1 MATSQAAQTAL
12 SYFQGQGW
20 TPAQAAGIVG
30 NLQVESQLNPQAFNA
45 AGGGNGAIGIAQWRG
60 SRQVDFRN
68 RYGVPL
74 SESSYEQQLDFV
86 NYELRAGTMKSAG
99 DKLKATTNAAD
110 AATVVDRYYEISN
123 GKDLQ
128 KRINNANA
136 LTGGVPPAP
145 TTQPPTD
152 VPADVLGGD
161 NVVTAKRL
169 GILAPVPNRLHQY
182 PSYIYGLSLHLL
194 TEDEYNDMVNT
205 QTYTPK
211 RVLIASAGRYSP
223 DTFPRSE
230 FFDKD
235 FYFDDLNVVTSIAPN
250 NLSRNTNATDI
261 NFTIIEPYGFT
272 LIERIIKAA
281 KAIKSQ
287 SYTMMPYLLQ
297 IDFFTIDDAGKIIG
311 SVEELR
317 KRIPIKLTK
326 FDVKVSGK
334 GAEYKIAAGA
344 YNHSAYDKNTVTTP
358 ANFEVVA
365 GSVAEFFQS
374 IEGTPAD
381 TVPFNGNQVPGERAI
396 TDQNNIGPNFNNN
409 KTVNTTYTRVKSYG
423 TAINEWNEKLKKNGK
438 IGENDVYR
446 FEFDDTIGKSL
457 FTHPDTVTPKR
468 TRMQDARTPND
479 FVNIK
484 RQAAGEQQSI
494 YDPSKVV
501 FQINFGSTIEKLLE
515 YVIRNSDYIL
525 NQLVLP
531 EDPDYDQK
539 RKQMAE
545 EPLNWFKIVPIVRL
559 RKFDNIRG
567 VFAREITYRVTPY
580 KIFNV
585 RLDIAPQGTQL
596 YPCKNYNYIYTG
608 KNDDVFDFDISF
620 NSLYTSQV
628 TAYRNSLA
636 ELNPTADSNSIAKQT
651 QNFPN
656 YQGGDASMEPNAIM
670 PSILHPVV
678 QNSAANATG
687 GSNDTKQVAAVDLA
701 DSIMTNTLGDMMI
714 LKLTILGD
722 PDFIKQDDFFYR
734 TPLTSITATPTKPT
748 SDERLL
754 PNNGSLVMD
763 NGELY
768 AQVLF
773 RTPVDID
780 ESTGLMEF
788 DSNYK
793 NSLFS
798 GLYRVVTV
806 TSNFRNGRFTQE
818 LDLARLPRQAAFD
831 YTELQ
836 NTDGT
841 ERTQRQE
848 SNPDSFPGK
857 LGITQTPPIIPGLL
871 QSSAPPKSN
880 ADASD
885 TATNQTPGEN
895 QQAAQEANNVPPLLT
910 QNAQDLRIVNETAP
924 EETITA
930 QTEPQAIAPNF
941 TPISSRGNRVP
952 GEAAVQ

>member
-12 SYFQGQGW
+12 SYFQGKGW
-20 TPAQAAGIVG
+20 SPAQAAGIVG
-30 NLQVESQLNPQAFNA
+30 NLQQESGLNPQAFNG
-45 AGGGNGAIGIAQWRG
+45 AGGGTGAAGIAQWRG
-60 SRQVDFRN
+60 VRQANFEAFA
-68 RYGVPL
+68 GVPL
-74 SESSYEQQLDFV
+74 SQSTYQQQLDFV
-86 NYELRAGTMKSAG
+86 NYELTQGTEKAAGA
-99 DKLKATTNAAD
+99 KLKAATTAAD
-110 AATVVDRYYEISN
+110 AATVVDKYYERS
-123 GKDLQ
+123 GGADLQ
-128 KRINNANA
+128 KRINNANS
-136 LTGGVPPAP
+136 LTGGGPAAP
-145 TTQPPTD
+145 NTQTPSD
-152 VPADVLGGD
+152 VAGGEEVL
-161 NVVTAKRL
+161 VTAKRPA
-169 GILAPVPNRLHQY
+169 ILYPIPNRLHQY

-194 TEDEYNDMVNT
+194 TIDEYNDMVNT

-235 FYFDDLNVVTSIAPN
+235 FYFENLNVVTTIAPN
-250 NLSRNTNATDI
+250 NISRNTNAIETS
-261 NFTIIEPYGFT
+261 FTIIEPYGFT

-281 KAIKSQ
+281 KAIKSP
-287 SYTMMPYLLQ
+287 SYTQMPYLLQ
-297 IDFFTIDDAGKIIG
+297 IDFFTIDDAGKIVG

-317 KRIPIKLTK
+317 KRIPITLTQ

-334 GAEYKIAAGA
+334 GAEYRIATSA

-365 GSVAEFFQS
+365 GSVSEFFQS

-381 TVPFNGNQVPGERAI
+381 TVPFAGNQVPGERAI
-396 TDQNNIGPNFNNN
+396 TEQYNQGPNFLG
-409 KTVNTTYTRVKSYG
+409 TSDTTYTRVKSYG
-423 TAINEWNEKLKKNGK
+423 TAINEWSEKLKTNG
-438 IGENDVYR
+438 IISENDVYR
-446 FEFDDTIGKSL
+446 FEFDDIIGKSL

-484 RQAAGEQQSI
+484 RQAAGEQQAM

-501 FQINFGSTIEKLLE
+501 FQINYGTTIDKLLE
-515 YVIRNSDYIL
+515 YVIRNSDYIH
-525 NQLVLP
+525 NQLIIP
-531 EDPDYDQK
+531 SDPDYDQK

-559 RKFDNIRG
+559 RKFDKIRG
-567 VFAREITYRVTPY
+567 KFSREITYRVTPY
-580 KIFNV
+580 KISNV
-585 RLDIAPQGTQL
+585 RLDIAPQGVAL
-596 YPCKNYNYIYTG
+596 SPCKNYNYIYTG
-608 KNDDVFDFDISF
+608 KNDDVFDFDINF
-620 NSLYTSQV
+620 NTLYTSQV

-636 ELNPTADSNSIAKQT
+636 ELNPTADSNSTTEQT

-656 YQGGDASMEPNAIM
+656 YGGGDASMEPNAIM

-678 QNSAANATG
+678 QNSTASATG
-687 GSNDTKQVAAVDLA
+687 GANDTKQVAASDLA
-701 DSIMTNTLGDMMI
+701 DSIMTSTLGDMMI
-714 LKLTILGD
+714 LKLKILGD
-722 PDFIKQDDFFYR
+722 PDFIKQDDIFYR
-734 TPLTSITATPTKPT
+734 TPLTSVTATPTKPT
-748 SDERLL
+748 DDERLL
-754 PNNGSLVMD
+754 PSNGSLVMD

-798 GLYRVVTV
+798 GLYRVMTV
-806 TSNFRNGRFTQE
+806 TSNFQNGQFTQE
-818 LDLARLPRQAAFD
+818 LELARLPRQAAFD

-841 ERTQRQE
+841 ERTQREE
-848 SNPDSFPGK
+848 SNPDTFPGK

-871 QSSAPPKSN
+871 QSGGAPQTT

-885 TATNQTPGEN
+885 SATNQTAGQDQPG
-895 QQAAQEANNVPPLLT
+895 AQEANTTPTLLT
-910 QNAQDLRIVNETAP
+910 QNAQDLRVVNETAP

-952 GEAAVQ
+952 GINAVQ

>member
-1 MATSQAAQTAL
+1 MATSQSSQTAL
-12 SYFQGQGW
+12 RFFEGKGW

-30 NLQVESQLNPQAFNA
+30 NLQTESQLNPKAFNG
-45 AGGGNGAIGIAQWRG
+45 AGGGKGAAGIAQWRG
-60 SRQVDFRN
+60 SRQTNFEQ
-68 RYGVPL
+68 RYGKPVSQGTL
-74 SESSYEQQLDFV
+74 EEQLDFV
-86 NYELRAGTMKSAG
+86 NYELTQGTEKSAG
-99 DKLKATTNAAD
+99 AKLKATTNAAD
-110 AATVVDRYYEISN
+110 AATVVDKYYERSE
-123 GKDLQ
+123 GTDLQ

-136 LTGGVPPAP
+136 LVGAGPSDPN
-145 TTQPPTD
+145 TQIPTD
-152 VPADVLGGD
+152 VIREENL
-161 NVVTAKRL
+161 VTAKRP
-169 GILAPVPNRLHQY
+169 GILAPIPNRLHQY

-230 FFDKD
+230 FFNKD
-235 FYFDDLNVVTSIAPN
+235 FYFEDLNLLTTIAPN
-250 NLSRNTNATDI
+250 NLSRNTNSIETS
-261 NFTIIEPYGFT
+261 FTIIEPYGFT
-272 LIERIIKAA
+272 LIERIIKSA
-281 KAIKSQ
+281 KAINAKN
-287 SYTMMPYLLQ
+287 YTLMPYLLQ
-297 IDFFTIDDAGKIIG
+297 IDFFTIDDAGKIVG
-311 SVEELR
+311 SVEDLR
-317 KRIPIKLTK
+317 KRIPIKITK

-334 GAEYKIAAGA
+334 GAEYKITAGA

-381 TVPFNGNQVPGERAI
+381 TVSSTGNQVPGERAI
-396 TDQNNIGPNFNNN
+396 TEQFNQGPNFNG
-409 KTVNTTYTRVKSYG
+409 TANTTYTRVKSYG
-423 TAINEWNEKLKKNGK
+423 TAINEWCEKLKSYGK
-438 IGENDVYR
+438 VSENDVYR
-446 FEFDDTIGKSL
+446 FEFDDIIGKSL

-468 TRMQDARTPND
+468 TRMQDSRTPND

-484 RQAAGEQQSI
+484 RQAAGEQQAM

-501 FQINFGSTIEKLLE
+501 FQINYGTTIEKLLE
-515 YVIRNSDYIL
+515 YVIRNSDYIQ
-525 NQLVLP
+525 NQLILP

-559 RKFDNIRG
+559 RGFDKIRG
-567 VFAREITYRVTPY
+567 AYAREITYRVTPY

-596 YPCKNYNYIYTG
+596 YPTKNYNYIYTG
-608 KNDDVFDFDISF
+608 KNDDVFDFDINF
-620 NSLYTSQV
+620 NALYTSQV

-636 ELNPTADSNSIAKQT
+636 ELNPTADSNAIAQQT

-656 YQGGDASMEPNAIM
+656 YGGGDASMEPNAVM

-678 QNSAANATG
+678 QNSTASATG
-687 GSNDTKQVAAVDLA
+687 GASDTKQVAAVDLA
-701 DSIMTNTLGDMMI
+701 DSIMTSTLGDMMI

-722 PDFIKQDDFFYR
+722 PDFIKQDDIFYR
-734 TPLTSITATPTKPT
+734 TPLTSIIATPEKPS

-754 PNNGSLVMD
+754 PNNSSLVMD
-763 NGELY
+763 NGEIY

-773 RTPVDID
+773 RTPVDVD

-798 GLYRVVTV
+798 GLYRVVEV
-806 TSNFRNGRFTQE
+806 TSYFRGGQFTQE
-818 LDLARLPRQAAFD
+818 LEMARLPRQSAFD

-836 NTDGT
+836 NTNGT
-841 ERTQRQE
+841 ERSERQE
-848 SNPDSFPGK
+848 SNPDALPGK
-857 LGITQTPPIIPGLL
+857 LGITQTPPVIPSLL
-871 QSSAPPKSN
+871 QSGGTKPST
-880 ADASD
+880 ADAAD
-885 TATNQTPGEN
+885 TDIDQTAGED
-895 QQAAQEANNVPPLLT
+895 QPAAQAVNTVPPLLT
-910 QNAQDLRIVNETAP
+910 QNAQDLRIINETAP
-924 EETITA
+924 EEVITA

-941 TPISSRGNRVP
+941 TPISVRGNRVP
-952 GEAAVQ
+952 GADAVQ

>member
-12 SYFQGQGW
+12 SFFQGKGW
-20 TPAQAAGIVG
+20 SPAQAAGIIG
-30 NLQVESQLNPQAFNA
+30 NLQAESGLNPQAFNG
-45 AGGGNGAIGIAQWRG
+45 AGGGRGAAGIAQWRG
-60 SRQVDFRN
+60 SRQTDFQEFA
-68 RYGVPL
+68 GVPL
-74 SESSYEQQLDFV
+74 SQSTYQQQLDFV
-86 NYELRAGTMKSAG
+86 NYELTQGKEKAAGTR
-99 DKLKATTNAAD
+99 LKATTTAAD
-110 AATVVDRYYEISN
+110 AATVVDKYYERSE
-123 GKDLQ
+123 GTDLQ

-136 LTGGVPPAP
+136 LTGGGPASP
-145 TTQPPTD
+145 NTQVPTD
-152 VPADVLGGD
+152 VALGED
-161 NVVTAKRL
+161 NVVTAKRP
-169 GILAPVPNRLHQY
+169 GILYPIPNRLHQY

-205 QTYTPK
+205 QTYKPK

-223 DTFPRSE
+223 DNFPRSE

-235 FYFDDLNVVTSIAPN
+235 FYFEDLSVLTTIAPN
-250 NLSRNTNATDI
+250 NESRNTNSIDTS
-261 NFTIIEPYGFT
+261 FTIIEPYGFT

-281 KAIKSQ
+281 KAVKSE
-287 SYTMMPYLLQ
+287 SYTQMPYLLQ
-297 IDFFTIDDAGKIIG
+297 IDFFTIDDAGKIVG

-317 KRIPIKLTK
+317 KRIPIKIMK
-326 FDVKVSGK
+326 FDVRVSGK
-334 GAEYKIAAGA
+334 GAEYKITATA
-344 YNHSAYDKNTVTTP
+344 YNQSAYDKNTVTTP
-358 ANFEVVA
+358 ANFEIVA

-381 TVPFNGNQVPGERAI
+381 TVSFEGNQVPGERAI
-396 TDQNNIGPNFNNN
+396 TEQNNIGPNF
-409 KTVNTTYTRVKSYG
+409 KGTANTTYTRVKSYG
-423 TAINEWNEKLKKNGK
+423 TAINEWCENLKSYGK
-438 IGENDVYR
+438 VSENDVYR
-446 FEFDDTIGKSL
+446 FEFDDIIGKSL
-457 FTHPDTVTPKR
+457 FTHSDTVTPKR

-494 YDPSKVV
+494 YDPSKVI
-501 FQINFGSTIEKLLE
+501 FQINYGTTIEKLLE
-515 YVIRNSDYIL
+515 YVIRNSDYVQ
-525 NQLVLP
+525 NQLILP

-545 EPLNWFKIVPIVRL
+545 EPLSWFKIVPIVRL
-559 RKFDNIRG
+559 RKFDKIRG
-567 VFAREITYRVTPY
+567 VFAREITYRITPY

-585 RLDIAPQGTQL
+585 RLDIAPQGVQL
-596 YPCKNYNYIYTG
+596 SPCKNYNYIYTG
-608 KNDDVFDFDISF
+608 KNDDVFDFDINF
-620 NSLYTSQV
+620 NALYFNQV

-636 ELNPTADSNSIAKQT
+636 ELNPTADSNAVAQQT

-656 YQGGDASMEPNAIM
+656 YGGGDASMEPNAVM
-670 PSILHPVV
+670 PAILHPVV
-678 QNSAANATG
+678 QNSTASATG
-687 GSNDTKQVAAVDLA
+687 GASDTKQVAAVDLA
-701 DSIMTNTLGDMMI
+701 DSIMTNTLGDMMS
-714 LKLTILGD
+714 LKLKILGD
-722 PDFIKQDDFFYR
+722 PDFIKQDDVFYR
-734 TPLTSITATPTKPT
+734 IPLTSVTATPTKPT
-748 SDERLL
+748 TDERLL
-754 PNNGSLVMD
+754 PNNSSLVMD

-798 GLYRVVTV
+798 GLYRIIQV
-806 TSNFRNGRFTQE
+806 TSNFRGGQFTQE
-818 LDLARLPRQAAFD
+818 LEMTRLPRQSAFD
-831 YTELQ
+831 YSELQ

-841 ERTQRQE
+841 ERTERQE
-848 SNPDSFPGK
+848 ANPDAFPGK
-857 LGITQTPPIIPGLL
+857 LGITQTPPIIPSLL
-871 QSSAPPKSN
+871 QSGGPQQST

-885 TATNQTPGEN
+885 SATNQTPGEN

-910 QNAQDLRIVNETAP
+910 QNAQDLRIVNQTAP
-924 EETITA
+924 EETISD

>member
-30 NLQVESQLNPQAFNA
+30 NLQQESGLNPQAFNG
-45 AGGGNGAIGIAQWRG
+45 AGGNLGAAGIAQWRG
-60 SRQVDFRN
+60 SRQVDFQKFS
-68 RYGVPL
+68 GVPL
-74 SESSYEQQLDFV
+74 SQSTYQQQLDFV
-86 NYELRAGTMKSAG
+86 NYELTQGTMKSAG
-99 DKLKATTNAAD
+99 AKLKATTTAAD
-110 AATVVDRYYEISN
+110 AATAVDKYYEISD

-128 KRINNANA
+128 KRINNANS
-136 LTGGVPPAP
+136 LTGGGPAAP
-145 TTQPPTD
+145 NTQT
-152 VPADVLGGD
+152 PADVAGETLSA
-161 NVVTAKRL
+161 TAKRP
-169 GILAPVPNRLHQY
+169 GILYPIPNRLHQY

-194 TEDEYNDMVNT
+194 TEDEYNAVVNT

-235 FYFDDLNVVTSIAPN
+235 FYFEDLNLLTTIAPN
-250 NLSRNTNATDI
+250 NLSRNTNSIETS
-261 NFTIIEPYGFT
+261 FTIIEPYGFT

-281 KAIKSQ
+281 KAIKSP

-317 KRIPIKLTK
+317 KRIPIKFTK
-326 FDVKVSGK
+326 FDVRVSGK
-334 GAEYKIAAGA
+334 GAEYKITAAA

-365 GSVAEFFQS
+365 GSVSEFFQS

-381 TVPFNGNQVPGERAI
+381 TVPFAGNQVPGERAI
-396 TDQNNIGPNFNNN
+396 TEQYNQGPNFNA
-409 KTVNTTYTRVKSYG
+409 TASDTTYTRVKSYG
-423 TAINEWNEKLKKNGK
+423 TAINEWSEKLKTNG
-438 IGENDVYR
+438 IVSENDVYR
-446 FEFDDTIGKSL
+446 FEFDDVIGKSL

-484 RQAAGEQQSI
+484 RQAAGEQQAM

-501 FQINFGSTIEKLLE
+501 FQINYGTTIDKLLE
-515 YVIRNSDYIL
+515 YVIRNSDYIH
-525 NQLVLP
+525 NQLIIP
-531 EDPDYDQK
+531 SDPDYDQK

-559 RKFDNIRG
+559 RAFDTIRG
-567 VFAREITYRVTPY
+567 IFAREITYRITPY

-608 KNDDVFDFDISF
+608 KNDDVFDFDINF
-620 NSLYTSQV
+620 NALYTNQV

-636 ELNPTADSNSIAKQT
+636 ELNPTADSKSTAQQT

-656 YQGGDASMEPNAIM
+656 YSGGDASMEPNAIM

-678 QNSAANATG
+678 QNSTASATG
-687 GSNDTKQVAAVDLA
+687 GANDTKQVAAADLA
-701 DSIMTNTLGDMMI
+701 DSIMTSTLGDMMI
-714 LKLTILGD
+714 LKLKILGD
-722 PDFIKQDDFFYR
+722 PDFIKQDDIFYR
-734 TPLTSITATPTKPT
+734 TPLTSVTATPTKPS

-754 PNNGSLVMD
+754 PNNSSLVMD

-798 GLYRVVTV
+798 GLYRVIQV
-806 TSNFRNGRFTQE
+806 TSNFQNGQFTQE
-818 LDLARLPRQAAFD
+818 LELARLPRQAAFD

-841 ERTQRQE
+841 ERTERQE
-848 SNPDSFPGK
+848 SNPDTFPGK
-857 LGITQTPPIIPGLL
+857 LGITQTPPIIPSLL
-871 QSSAPPKSN
+871 QSGGAPQTT

-885 TATNQTPGEN
+885 SATNQTPG
-895 QQAAQEANNVPPLLT
+895 QDQPAAQEANNVPPLLT

-952 GEAAVQ
+952 GINAVQ